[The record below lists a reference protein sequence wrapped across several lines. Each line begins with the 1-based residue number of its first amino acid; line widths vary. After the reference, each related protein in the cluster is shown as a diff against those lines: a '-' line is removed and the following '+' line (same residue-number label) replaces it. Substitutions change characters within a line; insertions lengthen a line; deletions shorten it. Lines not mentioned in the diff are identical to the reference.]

1 MRYLRWIRDTPVP
14 PYRRSMTILMSD
26 PRVSRIPLREVD
38 EPIVDLLDL
47 APAASGL
54 ARFVRRGVLERLRI
68 ADLALPAG
76 INLRVVEGCRSSR
89 DQAAIIAAYGDQ
101 VRAARPGA
109 SAQELHELTSR
120 YVAPLETA
128 PHVAGA
134 AVDLTL
140 VDADGRELWMG
151 SALDATPE
159 ESDGGCF
166 MAAEGLDD
174 MAMIH
179 RAMLVA
185 ALEPTGLVNYPT
197 EWWHWSF
204 GDRYW
209 AYVTGA
215 THALY
220 GPLPMADAA

>member
-1 MRYLRWIRDTPVP
+1 
-14 PYRRSMTILMSD
+14 MTILMSD
-26 PRVSRIPLREVD
+26 PRVSGIPLREID
-38 EPIVDLLDL
+38 EPAVDLRDL
-47 APAASGL
+47 APAAIGL
-54 ARFVRRGVLERLRI
+54 SRFVRRGVLDRLRV
-68 ADLALPAG
+68 ADRALPAG
-76 INLRVVEGCRSSR
+76 ISLRVVEGCRSTR
-89 DQAAIIAAYGDQ
+89 DQASIIAAYGTQ
-101 VRAARPGA
+101 IRTVRPDA
-109 SAQELHELTSR
+109 SEQEVHDLTSR
-120 YVAPLETA
+120 YVAPLATA

-151 SALDATPE
+151 SVLDATPE
-159 ESDGGCF
+159 ESGGRCF
-166 MAAEGLDD
+166 MHAEGLDPV
-174 MAMIH
+174 ASRH

-215 THALY
+215 SHALY